1 MVDEVLLYSYVDI
14 HRTIANVVE
23 GVTKFKPDVIIAI
36 GGGGLIPARMLR
48 TYLEIPILVVTLNL
62 YDDKTNTIREKVK
75 KIQWLDSDSIRGKR
89 VVVVDDV
96 DDSRK
101 TTQFCVEELQ
111 SVNNPEAIAVAVI
124 HSKMRKKAGKLP
136 EGVAFFAGEN
146 VPNVWIKYPWD
157 AGKRNYY
164 IHGSEDS
171 EENAMFSFRGG
182 WQYVLGIVT
191 GVTVCAFGAVMR
203 RTITSQQ

>member
-101 TTQFCVEELQ
+101 TMLFCLEELQ

-124 HSKMRKKAGKLP
+124 HCKLRKKVGKFP

-146 VPNVWIKYPWD
+146 IPDVWIKYPWE
-157 AGKRNYY
+157 ARNSNYY
-164 IHGSEDS
+164 IHGS

-191 GVTVCAFGAVMR
+191 GVAVCAFGAVMR
-203 RTITSQQ
+203 RTINSQQST